1 MPASATRSFRIAAAF
16 HTTVAAA
23 LLLTSTRSAAEELLE
38 RVVVRN
44 RLYGVA
50 GRFEISPGVGFS
62 LVDRLTKHINLTV
75 GLGYH
80 FSDSWSLELRAGYAL
95 SGHTALADQVAA
107 DFLQKNI
114 QLVDD
119 FTSLWEMKGSAVLG
133 VRWSPI
139 YGKIS
144 LLAEVPVHFQTYLW
158 LGGGAGSF
166 HRQSVVYCQQ
176 LSGTGPGNY
185 QCGGW
190 LTENKIGALGSAAI
204 GFRFFTH
211 QGGALVVE
219 LRDYLFADSYL
230 TGIQK
235 QVAGSGGQTGVPAS
249 SPGLINLV
257 LLDVGYAFFL

>member
-1 MPASATRSFRIAAAF
+1 MPASATRSHRIPAAF
-16 HTTVAAA
+16 HCFTAA
-23 LLLTSTRSAAEELLE
+23 LMFTSTQAAAEELLE

-44 RLYGVA
+44 RLYQVA
-50 GRFEISPGVGFS
+50 GRFEISPTIGFS
-62 LVDRLTKHINLTV
+62 LVDRLTKHINFTV

-80 FSDSWSLELRAGYAL
+80 FSDSWALELRAGYAL
-95 SGHTALADQVAA
+95 SDHTSLADQVQA

-119 FTSLWEMKGSAVLG
+119 FSSLWEMKGSAVLG

-144 LLAEVPVHFQTYLW
+144 LLAEVPVHFQTYVW
-158 LGGGAGSF
+158 LGGGVGSF
-166 HRQSVVYCQQ
+166 HRQSVVYCEQ
-176 LSGTGPGNY
+176 LSGSGPGDY
-185 QCGGW
+185 HCGSW
-190 LTENKIGALGSAAI
+190 LTQNAIRPTGSAAI

-211 QGGALVVE
+211 QGGAVVLE
-219 LRDYLFADSYL
+219 FRDYLFADSYL

-235 QVAGSGGQTGVPAS
+235 LVAGSGGQTGVPAS

-257 LLDVGYAFFL
+257 LFDVGYAFFL